1 MRERI
6 TWFLAGAVVAG
17 SVVALLA
24 PRTVSDTASLEKLAQ
39 AQAELVRQQAL
50 LDRRFAA
57 FEQRMAFQSAVTS
70 GPAPMAATSSVAV
83 PPTAEQ
89 QRAAEAGS
97 GVVQRAIA
105 AGTWTR
111 QDTADL
117 HAAGDMGGEALME
130 LRRQIAVAINEDR
143 LKVEPGTEF
152 RW

>member
-1 MRERI
+1 MTNKRLQ
-6 TWFLAGAVVAG
+6 WGLLVA
-17 SVVALLA
+17 SSLLA
-24 PRTVSDTASLEKLAQ
+24 C
-39 AQAELVRQQAL
+39 
-50 LDRRFAA
+50 AA
-57 FEQRMAFQSAVTS
+57 MAGTKRSSAVTIDNINRTATGS
-70 GPAPMAATSSVAV
+70 LAAVLPS
-83 PPTAEQ
+83 AEQ

-117 HAAGDMGGEALME
+117 HSAGDMGAEALME

>member
-1 MRERI
+1 MQPAAAVEQ
-6 TWFLAGAVVAG
+6 APGA
-17 SVVALLA
+17 A
-24 PRTVSDTASLEKLAQ
+24 PSK
-39 AQAELVRQQAL
+39 
-50 LDRRFAA
+50 AA
-57 FEQRMAFQSAVTS
+57 VLPS
-70 GPAPMAATSSVAV
+70 
-83 PPTAEQ
+83 AEQ

-117 HAAGDMGGEALME
+117 HSAGDMGAEALME